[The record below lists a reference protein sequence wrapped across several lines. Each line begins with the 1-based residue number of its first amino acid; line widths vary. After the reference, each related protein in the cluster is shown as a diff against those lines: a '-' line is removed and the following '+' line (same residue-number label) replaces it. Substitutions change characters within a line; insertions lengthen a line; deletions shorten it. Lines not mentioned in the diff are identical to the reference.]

1 MFNKLVDM
9 YSVFMVNTFGYD
21 LAVRLEDI
29 FYGAAMFALGAIVM
43 GFFTANFI
51 LHLHDLKDFGAGKL
65 RLLRYDNG
73 YKSSEVVTVK
83 NIWSSFQVTLL
94 LSFSPLFTFKHFTER
109 DEKRTKRFVRFLFVV
124 VAIILVIALVASWSV
139 LRAPN

>member
-1 MFNKLVDM
+1 MFNRLVDM
-9 YSVFMVNTFGYD
+9 YSTFMVTTFGYD

-29 FYGAAMFALGAIVM
+29 FYGLAMFSLGVIVM

-73 YKSSEVVTVK
+73 YKSKQIVTIR

-94 LSFSPLFTFKHFTER
+94 LSFSPFFAFKHFTER
-109 DEKRTKRFVRFLFVV
+109 DEL
-124 VAIILVIALVASWSV
+124 
-139 LRAPN
+139 